1 MKPESLSM
9 KHCRHQNGMTL
20 VEMVISIVLISI
32 AITAVLSAFSTSM
45 GRSADPLWK
54 NKSLKLAQLYL
65 DEILSKKYDANTPLG
80 GIPAATSVSCNVA
93 GPASGSRANYDTV
106 DDYNGIDEAP
116 QLVTAGGMG
125 TYSQYNVKVSV
136 VCAGSDV
143 NVANNRNAKRITVT
157 ITPPNQPPMPF
168 SVYRGNF

>member
-1 MKPESLSM
+1 MKRIRP
-9 KHCRHQNGMTL
+9 QNGMTL

-65 DEILSKKYDANTPLG
+65 DEILSKKYDASTPLG
-80 GIPAATSVSCNVA
+80 GIPASTSVSCNVA
-93 GPASGSRANYDTV
+93 GPAAGSRANYDNV
-106 DDYNGIDEAP
+106 DDYNGIDEVP
-116 QLVTAGGMG
+116 QFVEGGNLAAYDG
-125 TYSQYNVKVSV
+125 YNVKVSV
-136 VCAGSDV
+136 VCAGSEV
-143 NVANNRNAKRITVT
+143 AVANDNAKRITVT
-157 ITPPNQPPMPF
+157 VTPPNQSPMPF